1 LLQEEVL
8 VAQVKKL
15 LRTAETCLPEDVL
28 GALREAY
35 ELESSSLSRMQ
46 LHAFIENSRIASEG
60 SLPICQ
66 DTGMINFFVFVGDG
80 AHLPGWFSSC
90 LRRAVSELSDEMPLR
105 PNLVSPFG
113 RQNLGNVGACAPNI
127 WIEQVPGDQIELAV
141 LPKGGGSE
149 NMSSLAMLKPWEGLG
164 GVRRFVLSQIQNSGG
179 RPCPPTVV
187 GIGVGG
193 GAEVAARLAKRALLR
208 SLRVRNGDPGVA
220 EFEMKLK
227 EEANALGI
235 GPMGLGGRT
244 TVLGVN
250 MEICDCHVASLP
262 VAINMHCWAA
272 RRAKMKISPQGE
284 FEFLT
289 HEVE

>member
-1 LLQEEVL
+1 ME
-8 VAQVKKL
+8 
-15 LRTAETCLPEDVL
+15 
-28 GALREAY
+28 ALREAY

-46 LHAFIENSRIASEG
+46 LKAFIENSRIACEG

-66 DTGMINFFVFVGDG
+66 DTGMISFYVSVGDRV
-80 AHLPGWFSSC
+80 HLPGWFSSC

-105 PNLVSPFG
+105 PNLVSALG

-127 WIEQVPGDQIELAV
+127 WIEQVPGDEIELAV

-149 NMSSLAMLKPWEGLG
+149 NMSTLAMLKPWEGLEG
-164 GVRRFVLSQIQNSGG
+164 IRRNVLSQIQNCGG
-179 RPCPPTVV
+179 QPCPPTI
-187 GIGVGG
+187 IGVGVG
-193 GAEVAARLAKRALLR
+193 GEADVAARLAKKALLR
-208 SLRVRNGDPGVA
+208 SLRDRNGDPEVA
-220 EFEMKLK
+220 RFEMTLR

-250 MEICDCHVASLP
+250 VEVCDCHVASLP

-272 RRAKMKISPQGE
+272 RRAKMMMSPEGD
-284 FEFLT
+284 FRFLS